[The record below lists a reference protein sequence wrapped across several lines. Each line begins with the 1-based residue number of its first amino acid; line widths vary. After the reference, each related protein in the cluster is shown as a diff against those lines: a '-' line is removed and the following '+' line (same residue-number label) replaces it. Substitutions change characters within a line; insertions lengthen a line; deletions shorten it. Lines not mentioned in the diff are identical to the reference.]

1 MRCSEL
7 MKREVE
13 CVLEEDTI
21 EEAARILRAA
31 NIGFLPVC
39 DAERKVV
46 GTLTDRDIA
55 VRVAAENLLPAE
67 VRVGEVMSR
76 DVIACNPED
85 DLRDA
90 EGLMAQHH
98 ISRIVTVDDRGTLAG
113 VISLSDIV
121 GRESARRTRAIM
133 REVVTREARL

>member
-21 EEAARILRAA
+21 EEAARKMRAA

-55 VRVAAENLLPAE
+55 VRVAARDWP
-67 VRVGEVMSR
+67 SR
-76 DVIACNPED
+76 GRDPRQPGGHSFSPED
-85 DLRDA
+85 DLRERGAD
-90 EGLMAQHH
+90 AQHP
-98 ISRIVTVDDRGTLAG
+98 SR
-113 VISLSDIV
+113 
-121 GRESARRTRAIM
+121 E
-133 REVVTREARL
+133 